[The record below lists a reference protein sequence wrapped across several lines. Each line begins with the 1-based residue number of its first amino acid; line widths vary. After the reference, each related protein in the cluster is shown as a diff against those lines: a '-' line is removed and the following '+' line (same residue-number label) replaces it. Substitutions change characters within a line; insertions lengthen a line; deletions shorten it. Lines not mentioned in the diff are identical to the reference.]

1 MDRAMQVA
9 LVHHGSPNKQALERI
24 AFLLEKRL
32 KEQRSIINDIQKKVL
47 GDPFSQESLSMED
60 LIRLSEIDTVCLC
73 RCLYEVHQIV
83 MESDLVSMSGET
95 RALLQTIFRNSSSM

>member
-24 AFLLEKRL
+24 AFLENRIR
-32 KEQRSIINDIQKKVL
+32 EQRGIINDTQKQIL
-47 GDPFSQESLSMED
+47 ENPLSQESLSMED
-60 LIRLSEIDTVCLC
+60 LIQLSEIDTVCLC

-83 MESDLVSMSGET
+83 MESDLVSMSDET
-95 RALLQTIFRNSSSM
+95 RVLLQTIFRNSSSM